1 MAAFGLCIGL
11 LSVAGDRGLPAL
23 LEARWQ
29 AEQMSREIAAL
40 KEENAALR
48 AYVEALRHDGRTI
61 EIVARETLGMARPKE
76 LLVLTGR

>member
-1 MAAFGLCIGL
+1 
-11 LSVAGDRGLPAL
+11 
-23 LEARWQ
+23 
-29 AEQMSREIAAL
+29 MSREIAAL